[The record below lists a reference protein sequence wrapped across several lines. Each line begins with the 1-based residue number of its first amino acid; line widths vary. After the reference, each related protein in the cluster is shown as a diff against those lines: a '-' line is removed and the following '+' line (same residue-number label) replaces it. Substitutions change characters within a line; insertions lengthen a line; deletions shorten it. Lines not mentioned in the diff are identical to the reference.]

1 MDDIFYLYFCA
12 TPTPPPNLLEKKL
25 LEPGVD
31 KPCFARFKCS
41 RCHHV
46 WGSVWAWKKYGQQC
60 STCIIALQKL
70 VKDRQRTKREV
81 EKEIKKLPKEHG
93 FDFSEIHYYCC
104 AQCENYWAWE
114 KRVEGMRCKAKIDD
128 LWGQQKIC
136 GNLVYAESAKGY
148 IMKYEKAELNP
159 PHFPNTIG
167 QGPHITSL
175 CEYCILGRCKR
186 GVSCALNYLISDL

>member
-81 EKEIKKLPKEHG
+81 EKEIKKAAQRTWLRLFRDPLLLLRPMRELLG
-93 FDFSEIHYYCC
+93 LGEESGGDEVQSE
-104 AQCENYWAWE
+104 N
-114 KRVEGMRCKAKIDD
+114 R
-128 LWGQQKIC
+128 
-136 GNLVYAESAKGY
+136 
-148 IMKYEKAELNP
+148 
-159 PHFPNTIG
+159 
-167 QGPHITSL
+167 
-175 CEYCILGRCKR
+175 
-186 GVSCALNYLISDL
+186 